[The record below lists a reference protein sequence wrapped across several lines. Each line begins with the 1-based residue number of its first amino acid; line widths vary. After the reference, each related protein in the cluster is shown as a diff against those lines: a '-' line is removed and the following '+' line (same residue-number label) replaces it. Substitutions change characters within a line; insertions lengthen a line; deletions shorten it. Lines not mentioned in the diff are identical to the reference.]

1 MPRLTFLYLEL
12 LGGVPVKKHTLY
24 QQDLKW
30 TQPDSDNHG
39 SQKKQRHCRSVH
51 VLRLI
56 QDSELFTL
64 YAPLRGVAFQPSNER
79 AVYFQ
84 EKNRSDLFAAFDSAS
99 PVRMSL
105 QFVGVDSIV
114 LYGDVLGAVFSCFG
128 GQRIERIK

>member
-1 MPRLTFLYLEL
+1 MRWKGNES
-12 LGGVPVKKHTLY
+12 LY

-84 EKNRSDLFAAFDSAS
+84 EKNTLDSK
-99 PVRMSL
+99 RL
-105 QFVGVDSIV
+105 
-114 LYGDVLGAVFSCFG
+114 LGTNLVFSQG
-128 GQRIERIK
+128 GELLTNADLCDSGCILSAAK